1 METKPSNSEEKP
13 KRLYFKTYLKLIRNS
28 VGTEMF
34 RNFYIQT
41 SDGTEVD
48 ALSDG
53 SNSCAFYV
61 SSVLTLF
68 KKHSGVH
75 GTVKSTIEDLK
86 QSGWQDAT
94 MDAMQAGDVI
104 VWDAVELEGERY
116 EHVGFYVGDNRAVS
130 TSWTEK
136 KVIEH
141 DVYFDGVRTIRHVFR
156 HHEWNTKDY
165 VQCTGQFV

>member
-1 METKPSNSEEKP
+1 MQTTANTSEEKP
-13 KRLYFKTYLKLIRNS
+13 KRLYYKTYLQLIHNS

-41 SDGTEVD
+41 ADGIEMD

-68 KKHSGVH
+68 GKHSGVH
-75 GTVKSTIEDLK
+75 GTVKSTVADLHN
-86 QSGWQDAT
+86 SGWRKVED
-94 MDAMQAGDVI
+94 MQAGDVI
-104 VWDAVELEGERY
+104 IWDAVELEGAWY
-116 EHVGFYVGDNRAVS
+116 EHVGFYIGDNRAVS

-136 KVIEH
+136 KVVEH
-141 DVYFDGVRTIRHVFR
+141 DVFFDGARSIGQIFR
-156 HHEWNTKDY
+156 HHEWES
-165 VQCTGQFV
+165 